1 MIFRQLVIEDLAAA
15 CDIDKNSNRSPWSL
29 HDYQQSFK
37 DEKHFLLGL
46 FDENQLLGFCV
57 YSVVLDEAEILQLVV
72 QGSSQGNG
80 YGQMLLSKV
89 CAILNEQNITQL
101 FLEVMV
107 GNSIAINLYHKI
119 GFNIIGKRKNYYN
132 IDGKRFD
139 AILMAKT
146 FFNFG
151 HK

>member
-1 MIFRQLVIEDLAAA
+1 MIFKQLVIEDLAIA
-15 CDIDKNSNRSPWSL
+15 CDIDKNSNLSPWSL

-37 DEKHFLLGL
+37 DDNHFLMGL
-46 FDENQLLGFCV
+46 FDEDQLLGFCV

-72 QGSSQGNG
+72 QKSSQGNG
-80 YGQMLLSKV
+80 YGYTILNKV
-89 CAILNEQNITQL
+89 CDILSEQSITQL

-119 GFNIIGKRKNYYN
+119 SFNIIGKRKNYYN

>member
-1 MIFRQLVIEDLAAA
+1 MIFRQLAIEELTLA

-29 HDYQQSFK
+29 YDYQQSFK
-37 DEKHFLLGL
+37 DDKHFLMGL
-46 FDENQLLGFCV
+46 FDEDQLIGFCV
-57 YSVVLDEAEILQLVV
+57 YSIVLDEAEILQLVV
-72 QGSSQGNG
+72 QKNSQGNG
-80 YGQMLLSKV
+80 YGYTILNNI
-89 CAILNEQNITQL
+89 CAILSEQNITQL

-107 GNSIAINLYHKI
+107 GNNIAINLYQKI

-146 FFNFG
+146 FFSFG